1 MAIHMPRLP
10 PFASMKVVLALV
22 VPTVARSA
30 ERTSEHFGAGF
41 AH

>member
-22 VPTVARSA
+22 VSTVARSA
-30 ERTSEHFGAGF
+30 EPTAAHFGAGF
-41 AH
+41 AY